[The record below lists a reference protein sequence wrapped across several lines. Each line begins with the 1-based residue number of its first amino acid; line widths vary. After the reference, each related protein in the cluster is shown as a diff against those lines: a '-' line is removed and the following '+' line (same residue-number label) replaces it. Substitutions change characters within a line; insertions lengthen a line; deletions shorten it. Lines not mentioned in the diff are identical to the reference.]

1 MKNIFVH
8 VVCCVT
14 FMLTGVRAEVLTP
27 EILSRRLEE
36 ARTVKPEVLSPV
48 QTLPQMLKR
57 VLPAVV
63 DIYAKRKVA
72 GYSAGALI
80 DDPVFS
86 FFFGEEGY
94 SRIPRERVEQSL
106 GAGAVV
112 GPEGYVVT
120 NYHVV
125 KDSDEIIVAFQDRS
139 EHAADVVLYN
149 EKDDVAVL
157 KIKKADQKF
166 PFLELTSIDQVEIGE
181 DVVAVG
187 NPYGLGQAVTR
198 GIVSALAQKAIDKI
212 FIQTD
217 AAINRGNS
225 GGPLV
230 NMKGRIIG
238 VNTAIYSQSG
248 GSHGVGFAIPA
259 DVVRVYVDA
268 AKQGKQ
274 PFWPWTGFMAEDVT
288 FDIAKSLGLDKPGG
302 VLVSKVVPLSPAEQA
317 GLNAGDVITA
327 VDGKSVSQIPM
338 RFRLANA
345 VGRDSVKISVISKG
359 ATREATLALIAPPE
373 TIARQLTLIED
384 KEESNHPLR
393 GAKVANLSP
402 AVAFELGMPLDET
415 GVVVVDVLSGS
426 YAIRLGLQKQDL
438 ILEINGTKIKSVKGL
453 LELISKPSPVWKI
466 YLRRGEKVHQVVV
479 RG

>member
-1 MKNIFVH
+1 MLKNLVFILSVG
-8 VVCCVT
+8 CLGVT
-14 FMLTGVRAEVLTP
+14 AGAEVLTP
-27 EILSRRLEE
+27 ELLSKRIAE
-36 ARTVKPEVLSPV
+36 ARTAVKSEAPAQS
-48 QTLPQMLKR
+48 QSLPQIVKR
-57 VLPAVV
+57 ALPAVV

-72 GYSAGALI
+72 GYPGGALQ
-80 DDPVFS
+80 DDPIFS

-94 SRIPRERVEQSL
+94 SRVPRERVEQSL

-112 GPEGYVVT
+112 GPEGFVVT

-125 KDSDEIIVAFQDRS
+125 KDSNEIIVAFHDRREFS
-139 EHAADVVLYN
+139 AHVVLFD

-157 KIKKADQKF
+157 KIKEGDQKF
-166 PFLELTSIDQVEIGE
+166 PYLDLSSIDRVEIGE
-181 DVVAVG
+181 DVIAIG

-225 GGPLV
+225 GGPLL
-230 NMKGRIIG
+230 NRNGQIIG

-268 AKQGKQ
+268 AKNGKA
-274 PFWPWTGFMAEDVT
+274 PFWPWTGFVAEDVT
-288 FDIAKSLGLDKPGG
+288 FDIAKSLGLDRPGG
-302 VLVSKVVPLSPAEQA
+302 VLVSKVIPLSPAEQA
-317 GLNAGDVITA
+317 GLKAGDVITA
-327 VDGKSVSQIPM
+327 VDGKSIAQIPL
-338 RFRLANA
+338 RLRLAN
-345 VGRDSVKISVISKG
+345 VSGRDRVQLSIISKG
-359 ATREATLALIAPPE
+359 SSREVVLPLIAPPE
-373 TIARQLTLIED
+373 TIARHLTVLDETQG
-384 KEESNHPLR
+384 SHPLR

-402 AVAFELGMPLDET
+402 AMAFELGMPLEET
-415 GVVVVDVLSGS
+415 GVVVVEALSGS
-426 YAIRLGLQKQDL
+426 TAARLGLQKKDL

-453 LELISKPSPVWKI
+453 VDLISKPSPVWKI
-466 YLRRGEKVHQVVV
+466 YLRRGDNVHQVVV